1 MPLSASDL
9 EELRALLGDDGV
21 LASKAAL
28 FTYEADALVLD
39 RHLPDVVVLP
49 RSSDEVAAVM
59 RWAHERTIPVTPRGA
74 GTGLAGGATPEFGGI
89 VLSVNR
95 MDRLLRVDPERM
107 LAWVQPGLVNLA
119 LSHQVAPLG
128 LYYAPDP
135 ASQQVSTV
143 GGNVSTNAGGPHCL
157 KYGVTLN
164 HVLGITAVLH
174 DGTVLTLGGEAPD
187 APDFDLAAVVIG
199 SEGTLAIVT
208 EVCVRLLPKPEAV
221 KTMLFDFVT
230 VEAACRS
237 VSAVIADGIVPAA
250 MEIMDQH
257 TVELVEAWLHIG
269 LAVDAGAVLLIEVD
283 GPSVSLPSQVERIAA
298 LAVAHGAR
306 STRVAKD
313 EAERAA
319 IWRGRKSA
327 FGAYGR
333 TASGFYIMDG
343 VVPRTRL
350 AEALETIYRLARE
363 RGLDAGNVFHAGDG
377 NLHPHVLFD
386 ANDPAAQ
393 ARALD
398 ASHEILRMCIA
409 FGGTISGEHGVGIE
423 KRSMMSELFAEVD
436 LATMAAF
443 RRAFN
448 PDDLLNP
455 GKILPAGGGCG
466 EGAAAA
472 HAHAQGNGT
481 RGGVPA
487 QLGGMAVG
495 SGDAE
500 GPWI

>member
-1 MPLSASDL
+1 MMLLPSHLD
-9 EELRALLGDDGV
+9 ELRALLGADGV
-21 LASKAAL
+21 LASEAAR
-28 FTYEADALVLD
+28 FTYETDALALE
-39 RHLPDVVVLP
+39 RHMPDVVVLP
-49 RSSDEVAAVM
+49 RSTDEVAAVV
-59 RWAHERTIPVTPRGA
+59 RWAWSHGLPVTPRGA
-74 GTGLAGGATPEFGGI
+74 GTGLAGGATPEHGGV

-107 LAWVQPGLVNLA
+107 FAWVQPGLVNLQ
-119 LSHQVAPLG
+119 LSQRLVTHT

-143 GGNVSTNAGGPHCL
+143 GGNVATNAGGPHCL

-164 HVLGITAVLH
+164 HVLGLVIVLH
-174 DGTVLTLGGEAPD
+174 DGTVVTMGGEACD
-187 APDFDLAAVVIG
+187 APDYDLASVVIG
-199 SEGTLAIVT
+199 SEGTLGIAT
-208 EVCVRLLPKPEAV
+208 EICVRLLPKPEAV
-221 KTMLFDFVT
+221 KTMLFDFTAVA
-230 VEAACRS
+230 AACRA

-257 TVELVEAWLHIG
+257 TVRLVEDWLHLG
-269 LAVDAGAVLLIEVD
+269 LARDAAAVLLIEVD
-283 GPSVSLPSQVERIAA
+283 GPAVSLEAQVEAIAA
-298 LAVAHGAR
+298 HARAQGAR

-350 AEALETIYRLARE
+350 AEALSEVYRMCEA
-363 RGLDAGNVFHAGDG
+363 RGLEAGNVFHAGDG

-386 ANDPAAQ
+386 ADDPGAQ
-393 ARALD
+393 AKALEV
-398 ASHEILRMCIA
+398 SHEILRMCIR

-423 KRSMMSELFAEVD
+423 KRPMMRELFAPAD
-436 LATMAAF
+436 LALMERLRHAF
-443 RRAFN
+443 D
-448 PDDLLNP
+448 PDGLLNP
-455 GKILPAGGGCG
+455 GKILPGDGDGRAP
-466 EGAAAA
+466 
-472 HAHAQGNGT
+472 
-481 RGGVPA
+481 RPA
-487 QLGGMAVG
+487 QLGGMTVR
-495 SGDAE
+495 SDVE